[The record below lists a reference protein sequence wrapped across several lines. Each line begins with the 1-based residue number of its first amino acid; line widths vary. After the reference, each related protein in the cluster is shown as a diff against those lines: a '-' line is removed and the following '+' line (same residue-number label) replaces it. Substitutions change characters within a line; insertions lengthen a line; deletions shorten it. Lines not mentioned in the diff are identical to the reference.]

1 MVEVVEAGHGE
12 PTPDTVIAS
21 LLAQNPGALVA
32 AIDQDGL
39 FVAVPETVP
48 LNGQRVAVARSAL
61 DLVAPAS
68 RHSVIAAWSAVKE
81 EGYGRAS
88 VALVG
93 ASEPNA
99 VMYFIDARA
108 THGVFLSIVAIG
120 PAGEASL
127 AEVAD
132 IVPPPP
138 RLARTKKNEQAILTY
153 ASADVTA
160 MLGWDAADLVG
171 QGSLGFIHPDDHER
185 AIDLWMECLSHP
197 GATCRARLRHQHR
210 DGRWIWLE
218 FSNHNL
224 LDDPVA
230 GYVDCQM
237 LDISEEMEAQEMVR
251 ASEQLL
257 RRLSGA
263 LPVGVA
269 QFDTDEH
276 IRYANERLYEMI
288 GASSSID
295 GPTLLSSMADPAAVT
310 DALAAVC
317 DGDDVDMEVFVDRLD
332 GSGRR
337 RCTLALRALTNADG
351 TGSGGVMCLA
361 DITDAAQMRAEL
373 EQRATFDPLTG
384 CVNRAT
390 IIAMLSS
397 LLGSEPRSS
406 AQSVAGLGIVFV
418 DLDNFKAVNDQF
430 GHPTGDMFL
439 SAVAARLRE
448 VVRAGDCVGRIG
460 GDEFLIISPDV
471 NTDAE
476 ARSLGER
483 IQAAIRAPLTLGS
496 VRVNPTA
503 SVGIAWATG
512 QHRIE
517 AEALIARADA
527 AMYTAKHAGDGR
539 PVVAGDDRSETA
551 AAWDGA
557 LVQDRAE
564 AIGPQL
570 RESLARGE
578 FEIHFQPVLDLGMG
592 VPLGCEALLRWRRN
606 GRLLLPAEFL
616 PAAETTAIICEIGP
630 WVIDAVCRQAVAAR
644 RDDLSWFVNLS
655 PRELAAPRTIAAF
668 ETAIGRYGIAPSSL
682 VVDITEESLLPE
694 NGAAQ
699 RTVSDLHRLGVGIAL
714 DDFGTGWS
722 SLSSLLS
729 VPVSWLKIDRRFTA
743 EAHTERG
750 AAIVRGIVCLGEG
763 LGAAVVA
770 EGVETAAERATV
782 ESLGVRYAQGYLF
795 ARPQPFR
802 ELGLGLEMVNPAR

>member
-1 MVEVVEAGHGE
+1 VEAAEAGHGE
-12 PTPDTVIAS
+12 PAQDTVVTS
-21 LLAQNPGALVA
+21 LLVQNPGALVA

-39 FVAVPETVP
+39 FVPMPESVP
-48 LNGQRVAVARSAL
+48 LDGQRIAVARSAL

-68 RHSVIAAWSAVKE
+68 RPSVITAWAAVKE
-81 EGYGRAS
+81 EGYGRVS

-99 VMYFIDARA
+99 LMYFVDVRA
-108 THGVFLSIVAIG
+108 TYGVFLGIVVIG
-120 PAGEASL
+120 PAGGGSL

-132 IVPPPP
+132 IAPPPP
-138 RLARTKKNEQAILTY
+138 RLARTRKNELAILTY
-153 ASADVTA
+153 ADEDVTA
-160 MLGWDAADLVG
+160 MLGWDATDLVG
-171 QGSLGFIHPDDHER
+171 QSSLGLIHPDDHER

-197 GATCRARLRHQHR
+197 GGTCRSRLRHLHR

-269 QFDTDEH
+269 QFDADRN
-276 IRYANERLYEMI
+276 IRYSNQRLHDMV
-288 GASSSID
+288 GAGSAVD
-295 GPTLLSSMADPAAVT
+295 GPTLLSCMADPDSVT
-310 DALAAVC
+310 EALTTVC
-317 DGDDVDMEVFVDRLD
+317 DGDDADMEVFVDRLD

-337 RCTLALRALTNADG
+337 LCTLALRALTNADG
-351 TGSGGVMCLA
+351 TGAGGIMCLA
-361 DITDAAQMRAEL
+361 DITDAAQMQAEL

-397 LLGSEPRSS
+397 LLESEPRSS
-406 AQSVAGLGIVFV
+406 ARSDAGMGIAFV
-418 DLDNFKAVNDQF
+418 DLDDFKAVNDQF

-448 VVRAGDCVGRIG
+448 VVRAGDCVGRLG
-460 GDEFLIISPDV
+460 GDEFLIISHDV
-471 NTDAE
+471 NTNEE
-476 ARSLGER
+476 AHALGER
-483 IQAAIRAPLTLGS
+483 ILAAIRVPLTLGS

-503 SVGIAWATG
+503 SVGIAWATS
-512 QHRIE
+512 QHSVE

-539 PVVAGDDRSETA
+539 PVVAGDDHSA
-551 AAWDGA
+551 SSAAWDGD
-557 LVQDRAE
+557 LIQDRAE
-564 AIGPQL
+564 TIGPLL
-570 RESLARGE
+570 RESLAREE
-578 FEIHFQPVLDLGMG
+578 FEVYFQPVLDLVTG
-592 VPLGCEALLRWRRN
+592 VTLGYEALLRWQRD
-606 GRLLLPAEFL
+606 GRLVSPAEFL

-630 WVIDAVCRQAVAAR
+630 WVIDLVCQKAAAAR
-644 RDDLSWFVNLS
+644 RDDLRWFINLS
-655 PRELAAPRTIAAF
+655 PPELAAPRTIAAF
-668 ETAIGRYGIAPSSL
+668 ETALGRYGVAASSM
-682 VVDITEESLLPE
+682 VVEVTEEGLLPE
-694 NGAAQ
+694 NGVAQ
-699 RTVSDLHRLGVGIAL
+699 STVSDLDRLGVGISL

-729 VPVSWLKIDRRFTA
+729 VPVCWLKIDRRFTA

-750 AAIVRGIVCLGEG
+750 AAIVRAIVCLGEG
-763 LGAAVVA
+763 LAAAVVA

-795 ARPQPFR
+795 ARPQPFA
-802 ELGLGLEMVNPAR
+802 ELGLGLEVVTPVR

>member
-1 MVEVVEAGHGE
+1 MEAVEAGHGE
-12 PTPDTVIAS
+12 PARDTVIAS

-39 FVAVPETVP
+39 FVTMPEAVP

-61 DLVAPAS
+61 DLVAPTS
-68 RHSVIAAWSAVKE
+68 RPSVIAAWAAVKE
-81 EGYGRAS
+81 DGYGRVS

-99 VMYFIDARA
+99 LMYFIDVRA
-108 THGVFLSIVAIG
+108 TYGVFLGIVVIG
-120 PAGEASL
+120 PAGGASL

-132 IVPPPP
+132 IAPPPP
-138 RLARTKKNEQAILTY
+138 RLARTRKNELATLTY
-153 ASADVTA
+153 ADEDVTA
-160 MLGWDAADLVG
+160 MLGWEASDLVG
-171 QGSLGFIHPDDHER
+171 QSSLGLIHPDDHER

-197 GATCRARLRHQHR
+197 GGTCRSRLRHLHR

-269 QFDTDEH
+269 QFDADRN
-276 IRYANERLYEMI
+276 IRYSNQRLHDMV
-288 GASSSID
+288 GAGSAVD
-295 GPTLLSSMADPAAVT
+295 GPTLLSSMADSAAVT
-310 DALAAVC
+310 EALTAVC
-317 DGDDVDMEVFVDRLD
+317 DGDDADMEVFVDRLD

-337 RCTLALRALTNADG
+337 LCTLALRALTNADG
-351 TGSGGVMCLA
+351 TGAGGIMCLA

-373 EQRATFDPLTG
+373 EQRASFDPLTG

-390 IIAMLSS
+390 IIAKLSS
-397 LLGSEPRSS
+397 LLESEPKSS
-406 AQSVAGLGIVFV
+406 AQSDAGMGIVFV
-418 DLDNFKAVNDQF
+418 DLDDFKAVNDQF

-439 SAVAARLRE
+439 SAVAARLRDA
-448 VVRAGDCVGRIG
+448 VRAGDCVGRLG
-460 GDEFLIISPDV
+460 GDEFLIISHDV

-476 ARSLGER
+476 AHSLGER
-483 IQAAIRAPLTLGS
+483 ILAAIRVPLTLGS

-512 QHRIE
+512 EHSME

-539 PVVAGDDRSETA
+539 PVVAGDDRKDSA

-557 LVQDRAE
+557 LIKDRAE
-564 AIGPQL
+564 AIGPRL
-570 RESLARGE
+570 RESLAREE
-578 FEIHFQPVLDLGMG
+578 FEVYFQPVLDLITG
-592 VPLGCEALLRWRRN
+592 VALGYEALLRWRRN
-606 GRLLLPAEFL
+606 GRLVLPAEFL

-630 WVIDAVCRQAVAAR
+630 WVIDLVCRYAAAAR
-644 RDDLSWFVNLS
+644 RDDLRWFVNLS

-668 ETAIGRYGIAPSSL
+668 ETAFGRYGVAPSSM
-682 VVDITEESLLPE
+682 VVEVTEEGLLPE
-694 NGAAQ
+694 NGVAQ
-699 RTVSDLHRLGVGIAL
+699 STVSDLDRLGVGIAL

-729 VPVSWLKIDRRFTA
+729 VPVRWLKIDRRFTA
-743 EAHTERG
+743 EAHTERS
-750 AAIVRGIVCLGEG
+750 AAIVRAIVCLGEG

-795 ARPQPFR
+795 ARPQPFG